1 MSKKVYVVE
10 MMYHNAELENAI
22 NGPYVDNEVVKTF
35 STKDEANDWIEENFI
50 RYVTSVDGFCDFKV
64 TEKEV
69 YKDTAE
75 EAGVTKAVSKY
86 WVLAELDKDLN
97 IVGTFDF
104 IQDKN
109 RPDLNEYGY
118 FDKMFKKYRVLY
130 LMPLTDIKTRKDVVE
145 YIKKRAAE
153 ITDIF

>member
-1 MSKKVYVVE
+1 MSKKVYLVE
-10 MMYHNAELENAI
+10 MIHHTEFGNEI
-22 NGPYVDNEVVKTF
+22 TGPCVGKEVVKTC
-35 STKDEANDWIEENFI
+35 STKDEANEWIEENFI

-69 YKDTAE
+69 YSDTIE
-75 EAGVTKAVSKY
+75 EAGDTKAVSKY

-97 IVGTFDF
+97 IISTLDF

-118 FDKMFKKYRVLY
+118 FDKMFKKYHVLY
-130 LMPLTDIKTRKDVVE
+130 LMPLTDIKTRKDVIA

>member
-1 MSKKVYVVE
+1 M
-10 MMYHNAELENAI
+10 
-22 NGPYVDNEVVKTF
+22 VKTF
-35 STKDEANDWIEENFI
+35 STKDEANEWIEENFI

-75 EAGVTKAVSKY
+75 EAGVSKAVTKY

-97 IVGTFDF
+97 IVGTLDF

-153 ITDIF
+153 IIDIF

>member
-1 MSKKVYVVE
+1 MSKKVYLVE
-10 MMYHNAELENAI
+10 MIHHTEFGNEI
-22 NGPYVDNEVVKTF
+22 SGPCVSKEVVKTF
-35 STKDEANDWIEENFI
+35 LSKHEANEWIEENFI

-69 YKDTAE
+69 YNDTVE
-75 EAGVTKAVSKY
+75 EAGDTKAVSKY

-97 IVGTFDF
+97 IIGTLNF

-145 YIKKRAAE
+145 YIKKRAAT